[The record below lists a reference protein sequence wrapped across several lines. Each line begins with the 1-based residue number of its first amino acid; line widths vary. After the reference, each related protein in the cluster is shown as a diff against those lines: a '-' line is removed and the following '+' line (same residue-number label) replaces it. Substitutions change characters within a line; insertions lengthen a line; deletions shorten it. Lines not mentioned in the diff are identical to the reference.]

1 MKWDEMF
8 ILFHSFTHYS
18 NIDENKIN
26 KLIDSWMN
34 CFTHYFGIVA
44 FVNDKPNGC
53 WKKTSPRSCHTA
65 NGFHETPKYTKL

>member
-1 MKWDEMF
+1 MF
-8 ILFHSFTHYS
+8 TLFHSFTHYS

-34 CFTHYFGIVA
+34 CVTHYFGIVA

-53 WKKTSPRSCHTA
+53 WDVGMMFHSQL
-65 NGFHETPKYTKL
+65 NGKSFEIPWFQSTNQW